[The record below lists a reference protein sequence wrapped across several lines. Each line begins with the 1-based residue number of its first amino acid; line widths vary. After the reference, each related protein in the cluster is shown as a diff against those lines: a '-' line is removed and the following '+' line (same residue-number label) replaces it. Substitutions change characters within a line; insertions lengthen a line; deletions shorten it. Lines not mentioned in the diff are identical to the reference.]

1 MGDIIVFP
9 EIEEL
14 EKEIERLRT
23 DISMLM
29 AQRDELQFVVCK
41 NIEME
46 YMLRL
51 GGLEHQAFS
60 LQCKYLRLKRKAE
73 MIRARLNRREQ
84 VDLELIDAMLDEE
97 FAAYQANLDE
107 QIRKMRDAANRKNA
121 RELTEEETKEVKRRY
136 RRIVK
141 ALHPDL
147 NPDATPAQIDLFHQ
161 AVSAYENGDLMTLRM
176 IDDMVCQEDLPA
188 EKQNAVQELQNRREQ
203 LRKLAETVRTEI
215 DTIKTSFPYTER
227 ELLRN
232 EAMIEE
238 RREDLQALI
247 DEYTEAITEMQE
259 RINDMMR

>member
-23 DISMLM
+23 EISMLM

-73 MIRARLNRREQ
+73 MIRARLNRQEP
-84 VDLELIDAMLDEE
+84 VDPELIDAMLDEE
-97 FAAYQANLDE
+97 FATYQAKLEE
-107 QIRKMRDAANRKNA
+107 QIRKMRDAANWKNA
-121 RELTEEETKEVKRRY
+121 RELTEEETKEIKKRY

-147 NPDATPAQIDLFHQ
+147 NPDVTPAQIDLFHQ
-161 AVSAYENGDLMTLRM
+161 AVKAYENGDLMTLRM
-176 IDDMVCQEDLPA
+176 IDDMVCKEELPA
-188 EKQNAVQELQNRREQ
+188 ETQNAVQELQKRLEQ
-203 LRKLAETVRTEI
+203 LQKLAETVRTEI

-227 ELLRN
+227 DLLRD
-232 EAMIEE
+232 EAMIAE
-238 RREDLQALI
+238 RREELQALI
-247 DEYTEAITEMQE
+247 DEYTKAIIDMQE
-259 RINDMMR
+259 QINHMMR